1 MMRQHRV
8 AAVYKYSSA
17 LHIHSTLGPEEEV
30 SATCRIWRKVHRL
43 TLVHVQPA
51 EPQRPRRGK
60 KPLVGLNADEKREKG
75 QSAFTTSQ
83 VNHLNP
89 NRRNHEGIQHCSC
102 SDTRARLCLRPAEL
116 RHPGR
121 RGKNLAPW
129 APPSL
134 LSLFSLAINV
144 WPQCAS

>member
-17 LHIHSTLGPEEEV
+17 LHMHSTVGPEEQV
-30 SATCRIWRKVHRL
+30 SASCRIWKKAHRL
-43 TLVHVQPA
+43 TLVHVQPL
-51 EPQRPRRGK
+51 EPPKWSERPR
-60 KPLVGLNADEKREKG
+60 VGLNADEKREKD

-83 VNHLNP
+83 VNHVNP
-89 NRRNHEGIQHCSC
+89 NRNHEGIQHCSC

-121 RGKNLAPW
+121 RGKNITP
-129 APPSL
+129 
-134 LSLFSLAINV
+134 
-144 WPQCAS
+144 